1 MAQADLVALAEKFVR
16 LSAEIEDVRR
26 AMAAALGNGADS
38 HPPPPFER
46 PARPG
51 ARPGPKPGAAH
62 PAKARAA
69 KAEAQIVALLQEK
82 PGCRTAQVAEAT
94 ASKSSATIDRLRRL
108 RDRGLV
114 SGGGAEGWTA
124 TSGP

>member
-1 MAQADLVALAEKFVR
+1 MMAQAELVQLAERLVQLDRETAEVR
-16 LSAEIEDVRR
+16 SEMLRLLS
-26 AMAAALGNGADS
+26 NGAD
-38 HPPPPFER
+38 PNPPPFER

-51 ARPGPKPGAAH
+51 SKTGSNH

-69 KAEAQIVALLQEK
+69 KAESQIVALLQEK
-82 PGCRTAQVAEAT
+82 PGLRTAQVAEAT